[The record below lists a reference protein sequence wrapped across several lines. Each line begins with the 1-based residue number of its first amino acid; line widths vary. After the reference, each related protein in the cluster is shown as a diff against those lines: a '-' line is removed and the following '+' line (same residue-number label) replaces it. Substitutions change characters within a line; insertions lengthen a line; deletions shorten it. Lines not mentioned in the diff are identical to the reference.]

1 MTRLE
6 EQNVLLLLYLIYFD
20 YCEIILTVIYL
31 QECSV
36 LLFCLMI
43 NSLSKKWEIREERN
57 QRRKNIFE
65 ENRRVC

>member
-57 QRRKNIFE
+57 QKRKNIFE

>member
-31 QECSV
+31 QELSV

-43 NSLSKKWEIREERN
+43 KSLSKKWEIREERN